1 MEFGLISLIIIVIV
15 KQYRPEFV
23 LYVSLAAG
31 VLILVMIMDK
41 IGAIIDLLT
50 TLSNKTA
57 INNEFL
63 ILLIKITGIAFLT
76 EFTVSI
82 CKDTGETAIANKVD
96 LGGKVL
102 IISMSIPII
111 ASLLET
117 ILKLLPWKGIKQMK
131 KIFIMTISFLIFIPS
146 ICTATETTSQDV
158 LQSQQEELN
167 ISSFI
172 KEAQKY
178 TQNTFKDIDV
188 NELFTSAITG
198 KIDNDTIIKSIVSLV
213 GKEVLNCATVLGSI
227 LVIII
232 IHSIL
237 KSISEGLE
245 NKNVAQ
251 ITYYVQYILIVTLIM
266 ANFSDILQMVKTSIQ
281 NLVGFMNS
289 LVPLLITL
297 MLTTGNF
304 ASAGILEPIILFI
317 ITFIGNFITTILLPF
332 VLISTALAI
341 ISKVSSR
348 IQVDKLSK
356 FFNSTVVWTLGVV
369 LTLFVGII
377 SVEGSLSSTVDGI
390 TAKTTKAAVSNFI
403 PVVGKILGDA
413 VDTVMGCS
421 NILKNAVG
429 IVGVVVVIAIC
440 VGPIIKLAILMG
452 LYYLAG
458 AVCQPIADEKIVKLL
473 EEMGNTFKML
483 LAIMCSVSVMLII
496 GTTLVLKI
504 TNSGL
509 MYR

>member
-1 MEFGLISLIIIVIV
+1 
-15 KQYRPEFV
+15 
-23 LYVSLAAG
+23 
-31 VLILVMIMDK
+31 
-41 IGAIIDLLT
+41 
-50 TLSNKTA
+50 
-57 INNEFL
+57 
-63 ILLIKITGIAFLT
+63 
-76 EFTVSI
+76 
-82 CKDTGETAIANKVD
+82 
-96 LGGKVL
+96 
-102 IISMSIPII
+102 
-111 ASLLET
+111 
-117 ILKLLPWKGIKQMK
+117 MK
-131 KIFIMTISFLIFIPS
+131 KIFIMTILFLIFIPS

-473 EEMGNTFKML
+473 EEMGNL
-483 LAIMCSVSVMLII
+483 LLCVVCL
-496 GTTLVLKI
+496 
-504 TNSGL
+504 
-509 MYR
+509 

>member
-131 KIFIMTISFLIFIPS
+131 KIFIMTILFLIFIPS

-198 KIDNDTIIKSIVSLV
+198 KIDNDTIIKSIVSLA

-483 LAIMCSVSVMLII
+483 LAIMCSVSVMLIV